1 MSPLLG
7 GEFVI
12 AFLAVRIALWI
23 WRSRAN
29 IGVLLHGDG
38 PPDPK
43 GGRPAERPR
52 PRLRLAPP
60 PPAAEPVSLPRAA

>member
-12 AFLAVRIALWI
+12 AFLAVRIAFWI

-29 IGVLLHGDG
+29 VGALLHGDG
-38 PPDPK
+38 PPDPH
-43 GGRPAERPR
+43 GGKPLERPR
-52 PRLRLAPP
+52 PRLRLVASRR
-60 PPAAEPVSLPRAA
+60 AAEAGSLPRAA